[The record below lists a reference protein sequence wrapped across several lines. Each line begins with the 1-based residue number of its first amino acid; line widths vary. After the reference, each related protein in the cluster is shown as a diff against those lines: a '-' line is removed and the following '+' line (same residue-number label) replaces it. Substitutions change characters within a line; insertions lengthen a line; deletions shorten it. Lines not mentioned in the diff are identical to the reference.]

1 MISNK
6 MQELIGLAL
15 KADDKVR
22 LSTLR
27 MLESAFNYERIAKQH
42 VLTAD
47 EEIDVIKREAKK
59 RKDAIEAYSKVT
71 GEGIGRAKEKREN
84 EEKELKVLEEYLPKQ
99 LSDEELA
106 KMVDDAIKTTSA
118 SQMSDMGKVIGI
130 VMGKA
135 KGSVEGGRVS
145 QMVKTKLL
153 KQ

>member
-15 KADDKVR
+15 KANDQTR

-42 VLTAD
+42 VLTED

-71 GEGIGRAKEKREN
+71 GEGVDRAKEKGEK
-84 EEKELKVLEEYLPKQ
+84 EEKELKILEEYLPKQ
-99 LSDEELA
+99 LSDEELEKLVA
-106 KMVDDAIKTTSA
+106 DAIKATNA

-135 KGSVEGGRVS
+135 KGSVDGGRVS
-145 QMVKTKLL
+145 QMVKEKLI
-153 KQ
+153 K